1 MSRENVELVR
11 RLYDAVAARDS
22 ETVLAIY
29 HSDLVWDHTHNSG
42 LAGLMAGQS
51 RVYRGHDGLRR
62 WSRDFY
68 EALQDVQAELVD
80 VVDLEEDQVLVV
92 LNYRAKGRGSG
103 LDFEFTHLAGIFTI
117 AKDQVI
123 RADWYRNEAEAL
135 AAAGIEQRRATA
147 DE

>member
-1 MSRENVELVR
+1 MSGENVELVR

-22 ETVLAIY
+22 ETVLSIY
-29 HSDLVWDHTHNSG
+29 HPDLVWDHTHNGG
-42 LAGLMAGQS
+42 LAGLMAGES

-68 EALQDVQAELVD
+68 DALQDVQAELVD
-80 VVDLEEDQVLVV
+80 VVDLGNGQVLVV
-92 LNYRAKGRGSG
+92 LNYRGKGRGSG

-123 RADWYRNEAEAL
+123 RADWYRDEAQAL
-135 AAAGIEQRRATA
+135 EKAGMRR
-147 DE
+147 

>member
-1 MSRENVELVR
+1 MSQENVDLVR
-11 RLYDAVAARDS
+11 RLYEAVAARET
-22 ETVLAIY
+22 ETVLSIY
-29 HSDLVWDHTHNSG
+29 HPDLVWDHTHNSE

-68 EALQDVQAELVD
+68 DALQDVTAELLD
-80 VVDLEEDQVLVV
+80 VVDLGDGRVLVV

-103 LDFEFTHLAGIFTI
+103 LDFEITHLAGIFTI

-123 RADWYRNEAEAL
+123 RADWYRDEAQAL
-135 AAAGIEQRRATA
+135 EKAGVRR
-147 DE
+147 